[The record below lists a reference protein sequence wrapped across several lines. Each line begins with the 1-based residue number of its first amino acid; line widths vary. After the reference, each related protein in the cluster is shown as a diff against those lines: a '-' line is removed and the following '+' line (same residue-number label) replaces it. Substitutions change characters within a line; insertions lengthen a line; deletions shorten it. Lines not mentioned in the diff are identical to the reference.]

1 MEESFER
8 IYKILKEFKQYSEN
22 IDNFDRNHIFFD
34 ILKHISIK
42 SNSNEKITI
51 FYLFNCYQKS
61 LEEARINN
69 LNSSYFWL
77 KEAKKINKSLSPDL
91 KKGMDSLYY
100 PMIAFNYYVKKDYD
114 EAIYNI
120 NLGIKIQT
128 ELEKNGLDAM
138 LLAKVEQ
145 VLNIGRVYISKGD
158 FLKMNN
164 VISELLRF
172 LLHGETSKYFNLN
185 SRKNLENLD
194 EKELGSIIN
203 YILKSILNKILAT
216 KNSLSINTDEYINKL
231 IVSLGSNNPKNIFSK
246 QINIIIDL
254 INTSESSNNNIFL
267 EKLDYYLLD
276 LITAPNIIQYIIIE
290 KFKCYFPE
298 ALFYKD
304 FEKIIIEYYTHFL
317 KIEYNILHKK
327 III

>member
-8 IYKILKEFKQYSEN
+8 IYRTLKEFKQYSEN

-51 FYLFNCYQKS
+51 FYLFNYYQKS

-77 KEAKKINKSLSPDL
+77 KEAEKINKSLSPDL

-100 PMIAFNYYVKKDYD
+100 PMIAFNDYVTKDYD
-114 EAIYNI
+114 KAIYNL
-120 NLGIKIQT
+120 NFGIKIQT

-172 LLHGETSKYFNLN
+172 LLHGETSKYFDVN

-194 EKELGSIIN
+194 EKELTSIIN
-203 YILKSILNKILAT
+203 YILKSILNKILIT
-216 KNSLSINTDEYINKL
+216 KDRLSINTDEYTNKL
-231 IVSLGSNNPKNIFSK
+231 IISLASNNPKNVFSK
-246 QINIIIDL
+246 QINTIIDL
-254 INTSESSNNNIFL
+254 INTSELGDKNDFL
-267 EKLDYYLLD
+267 EKLDYFLLD
-276 LITAPNIIQYIIIE
+276 LTTAPNILQYIIIE
-290 KFKCYFPE
+290 KFKHCFPE
-298 ALFYKD
+298 SLFYKD
-304 FEKIIIEYYTHFL
+304 FEKIIIEYYTQFL
-317 KIEYNILHKK
+317 KIEHSILPKK
-327 III
+327 II